1 MDKGSCPGC
10 YGTVQ
15 GHAEVAQWEEEQAE
29 EGMGLRWGEDC
40 EPPSQEWQAGAWE
53 QQIQDRA
60 ANTTLREAE
69 NISDI

>member
-10 YGTVQ
+10 HGTVQ
-15 GHAEVAQWEEEQAE
+15 GHAEVAQCGEEQAE

-40 EPPSQEWQAGAWE
+40 VPPSQGRQAGAWE
-53 QQIQDRA
+53 QQFQDGA